1 MITGRGFPVFVTR
14 TLPEPGLEILRKHC
28 DVKVWPQRLPPSQA
42 DLREGISG
50 AAGVLTLVTDP
61 VDGEMMDSAP
71 DLRVISNYAVG
82 YDNIDVTA
90 ATERGI
96 AVTNTPGVLT
106 EATADFAFALLM
118 AAARRVVEGD
128 CAVRQGQWLTWEPDF
143 LLGKDVHGAVLGIVG
158 LGRIGRAIASRAVGF
173 DMRRVYFDVNRNVE
187 AEEELG
193 VEYVPFEDL
202 LGMSDFISIHVP
214 LSAETHKMLGQA
226 ELRSVKQGA
235 VLVNTSRGEII
246 DEDAL
251 VEALCEGRLGA
262 AGLDVYSEEPLPVD
276 HPLVQLGNAVLCPH
290 LGSASVAARKAM
302 ARIAAENLVAILRG
316 RRAEHVVN
324 PEVLK
329 QRE

>member
-1 MITGRGFPVFVTR
+1 MIPGRGFPVFVTR
-14 TLPEPGLEILRKHC
+14 NLPGPGLEILRKHC
-28 DVKVWPQRLPPSQA
+28 DVNVWPRRLPPTRA
-42 DLREGISG
+42 ELREGISG
-50 AAGVLTLVTDP
+50 AAGVLTLITDA
-61 VDGEMMDSAP
+61 VDGQMMDSAP

-82 YDNIDVTA
+82 YDNIDVNA

-128 CAVRQGQWLTWEPDF
+128 RALRQGQWLTWEPDF

-158 LGRIGRAIASRAVGF
+158 LGRIGRAIANRAAGF
-173 DMRRVYFDVNRNVE
+173 DMRRVYFDVNRKLE
-187 AEEELG
+187 AEEDLG
-193 VEYVPFEDL
+193 VEYVSFEDL
-202 LGMSDFISIHVP
+202 LGMSDFVSIHVP
-214 LSAETHKMLGQA
+214 LSAATRGMLGRA
-226 ELRSVKQGA
+226 EFESMKQGA
-235 VLVNTSRGEII
+235 VLVNTSRGEIV
-246 DEDAL
+246 DERAL
-251 VEALCEGRLGA
+251 IEALREGPLGA

-316 RRAEHVVN
+316 QRAEHVVN
-324 PEVLK
+324 PEVLH
-329 QRE
+329 